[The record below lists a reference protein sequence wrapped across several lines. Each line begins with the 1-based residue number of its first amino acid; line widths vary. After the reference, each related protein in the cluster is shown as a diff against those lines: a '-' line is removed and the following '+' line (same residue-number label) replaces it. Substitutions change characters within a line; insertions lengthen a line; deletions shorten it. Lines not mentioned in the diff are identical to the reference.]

1 MTNKIIEIATK
12 IAAPQTQLILLHKNP
27 SNQRQLVT
35 SWQLDEQKKL
45 YCQWIQ
51 DINQ

>member
-1 MTNKIIEIATK
+1 MQQITAIAPAIE
-12 IAAPQTQLILLHKNP
+12 APQTQLILLHKNP